1 VNSVTTY
8 KTLETPS
15 NEVLYKDKGSKFF
28 GYAFPIKTKEEFKS
42 IIEHIKQKHSSACH
56 FCFAYQLGIEIPYYR
71 ASDDGEPSNS
81 AGLPIYGQLQAF
93 GITNVLV
100 VVVRYFGGTKLGVG
114 GLISAYKNTAKL
126 SLEASTIKTL
136 DVLIPLKL
144 TFAYKDLSQVMR
156 IIKKYQL
163 VLKSQ
168 RLEMDCEVEILVKK
182 ITLKTIK
189 TTFEAFHKIKVEM
202 LND

>member
-1 VNSVTTY
+1 VNSVATY

-42 IIEHIKQKHSSACH
+42 IIEHIKQKHSSAGH

-182 ITLKTIK
+182 MTLKTIK